1 MTYDETVVAIFTKAP
16 IPGNVKSRLA
26 ADIGD
31 QAAATLYRYCAEH
44 IIWNVRHSGLD
55 NVVFIDLAE
64 TLPAFHD
71 WVGGA
76 LAVQTGDSLGE
87 RMQNAVSEMVGHGY
101 ERVII
106 VGTDVPFLGPE
117 IIREAA
123 TLLMTHD
130 VVIGPAFDGGYY
142 LIGTNGVRPQL
153 FQDITWSSS
162 TVLEETLDVCA
173 KYDWSVGE
181 LDPLRDVDTKS
192 DLDEAMKE
200 APQGHEDFVRHCHLV
215 LHHIVTG

>member
-1 MTYDETVVAIFTKAP
+1 MTYDETVVAVFTKAP
-16 IPGNVKSRLA
+16 IPGNVKTRLA

-31 QAAATLYRYCAEH
+31 RAAATLYRYCAEH

-55 NVVFIDLAE
+55 TVVFIDLAE
-64 TLPAFHD
+64 TIPAFHD

-76 LAVQTGDSLGE
+76 LAVQTGDTLGE
-87 RMQNAVSEMVGHGY
+87 RMQNAVTELVGHGY
-101 ERVII
+101 ERVMI
-106 VGTDVPFLGPE
+106 VGTDVPFLSPE
-117 IIREAA
+117 IVKEAA

-142 LIGTNGVRPQL
+142 LIGTNGDRRQL
-153 FQDITWSSS
+153 FEDITWSSS
-162 TVLEETLDVCA
+162 TVFEETLDVCA
-173 KYDWSVGE
+173 KYGWSVAE
-181 LDPLRDVDTKS
+181 LDPLRDVDTKG

-215 LHHIVTG
+215 LHHEVTG

>member
-1 MTYDETVVAIFTKAP
+1 MTYDETVVAVFTKAP

-26 ADIGD
+26 AAIGPE
-31 QAAATLYRYCAEH
+31 AAATLYRYCAEH
-44 IIWNVRHSGLD
+44 IIWNVRHSGVD
-55 NVVFIDLAE
+55 TVVAVDLPE

-71 WVGGA
+71 WVGGV
-76 LAVQTGDSLGE
+76 LAVQRGETLGE
-87 RMQNAVSEMVGHGY
+87 RMQNTVAELTAHGY
-101 ERVII
+101 KRVII

-123 TLLMTHD
+123 TLLMSND

-142 LIGTNGVRPQL
+142 LIGTNGERPEL

-173 KYDWSVGE
+173 KYGWSVGE

-192 DLDEAMKE
+192 DLDAAMQE
-200 APQGHEDFVRHCHLV
+200 APQGHEDFVRHCHLI
-215 LHHIVTG
+215 LHHTVTG

>member
-31 QAAATLYRYCAEH
+31 QAAATLYRFCAEH

-55 NVVFIDLAE
+55 NVVFIDLPE

-76 LAVQTGDSLGE
+76 LAVQTGETLGE
-87 RMQNAVSEMVGHGY
+87 RMGNAVEEMVSHGY

-117 IIREAA
+117 IIKEAA

-142 LIGTNGVRPQL
+142 LIGTNAVRPQL

-173 KYDWSVGE
+173 KYGWSVGE
-181 LDPLRDVDTKS
+181 LDPLRDVDTKN

-200 APQGHEDFVRHCHLV
+200 APRGHEDFVRHCHLV